1 MVGSSHTANSK
12 IRVVVMILFG
22 TIEIWGIFVLP
33 RSNINNRHVHTMYG
47 VPQVTVGVDF
57 SRSEVLAVDTTLK
70 IGKRTVRAN
79 LYL

>member
-47 VPQVTVGVDF
+47 VPQVRSRLLPIGGLGGRHDF
-57 SRSEVLAVDTTLK
+57 KNWETH
-70 IGKRTVRAN
+70 GPC
-79 LYL
+79 